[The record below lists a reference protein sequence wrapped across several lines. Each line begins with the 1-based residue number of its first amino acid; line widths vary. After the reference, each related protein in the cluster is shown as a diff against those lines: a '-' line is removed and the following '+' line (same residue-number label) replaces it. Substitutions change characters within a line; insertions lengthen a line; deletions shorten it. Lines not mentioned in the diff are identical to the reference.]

1 MNQINNKE
9 YEVVKRLPV
18 LKRYEYFIKKVADA
32 AELWGLSNNTWATAQ
47 NSDGEIVIPF
57 WPKKEFAEAC
67 ATGEWEKYSPKSI
80 DLKDFLEKWLPGM
93 LRDGYRPAI
102 FYNANDQ
109 GVVVDIE
116 RLKNDLLEE
125 LEKY

>member
-1 MNQINNKE
+1 MNNKE
-9 YEVVKRLPV
+9 FEVVKGLPAS
-18 LKRYEYFIKKVADA
+18 KRYEYFIKKVADST
-32 AELWGLSNNTWATAQ
+32 EVWGLSNTTWATAQ
-47 NSDGEIVIPF
+47 VDGGGTVIPF
-57 WPKKEFAEAC
+57 WPKQEFAKAC
-67 ATGEWEKYSPKSI
+67 ATDEWEKYSPKSI

-102 FYNANDQ
+102 FYNANDR

-116 RLKNDLLEE
+116 RLKNDLSEE